1 MYETTQYDFKLSI
14 YLIWG
19 VGGGVEGGARL
30 KHLQCLKL
38 IIKTMCK
45 TFHDSILVKERK
57 VIKKD

>member
-14 YLIWG
+14 YLIC
-19 VGGGVEGGARL
+19 GGGGEGGARL
-30 KHLQCLKL
+30 KNLQCLKL

-45 TFHDSILVKERK
+45 NFHDLILVKERK